1 MDKKPRI
8 GVTGNHRSWS
18 PSWWC
23 TKLALVLAG
32 AKPERI
38 SVKHRWSGKTL
49 DGLIVGGGD
58 DIDPEHY
65 GGEASER
72 DEFDPERDRL
82 EIRWIKWA
90 LQNHVPILGICRGA
104 QLVNVVLGGNLHSDI
119 STLRIRTYNRPGL
132 LPTKQVFVDR
142 DSHLF
147 SLCGK
152 PKLRVN
158 SLHHQAIKDVGKG
171 VRVAGR
177 DLDGF
182 VQAIESTAELPI
194 FGVQWHPEYM
204 FYLPTQLKFFRWLVR
219 QGHERNKHLLS

>member
-23 TKLALVLAG
+23 TKLALILAG
-32 AKPERI
+32 AQPERI
-38 SVKHRWSGKTL
+38 SVKHQRSGKSL
-49 DGLIVGGGD
+49 DGLIIGGGD

-72 DEFDPERDRL
+72 DEFDPERDKL
-82 EIRWIKWA
+82 EIEWIRWA
-90 LQNHVPILGICRGA
+90 LENNVPILGICRGS
-104 QLVNVVLGGNLHSDI
+104 QLVNVVHGGNLYSDI
-119 STLRIRTYNRPGL
+119 STLRKRTYNRPGL

-142 DSHLF
+142 ESDLF
-147 SLCGK
+147 ALCGK

-158 SLHHQAIKDVGKG
+158 SLHHQAVKDVGDG
-171 VRVAGR
+171 LRVVGR

-182 VQAIESTAELPI
+182 VQAIESTQSQPI
-194 FGVQWHPEYM
+194 RGVQWHPEYM
-204 FYLPTQLKFFRWLVR
+204 FYLPSQFKLFRWLVR
-219 QGHERNKHLLS
+219 QCC

>member
-23 TKLALVLAG
+23 TKLALILAG

-38 SVKHRWSGKTL
+38 SVKHQRSGKPL
-49 DGLIVGGGD
+49 DGLIIGGGD

-72 DEFDPERDRL
+72 DEFDPERDKL
-82 EIRWIKWA
+82 EIEWIKWA
-90 LQNHVPILGICRGA
+90 LENQVPILGICRGA
-104 QLVNVVLGGNLHSDI
+104 QLLNVVHGGNLYADI
-119 STLRIRTYNRPGL
+119 STLRKRTYNRPGL

-142 DSHLF
+142 ESDLF
-147 SLCGK
+147 ALCGK

-158 SLHHQAIKDVGKG
+158 SLHHQAVKDVGDG
-171 VRVAGR
+171 LRVAGR

-182 VQAIESTAELPI
+182 VQAIESTHSQPI
-194 FGVQWHPEYM
+194 RGVQWHPEYM
-204 FYLPTQLKFFRWLVR
+204 FYLPSQFKLFRWLVI
-219 QGHERNKHLLS
+219 LSR